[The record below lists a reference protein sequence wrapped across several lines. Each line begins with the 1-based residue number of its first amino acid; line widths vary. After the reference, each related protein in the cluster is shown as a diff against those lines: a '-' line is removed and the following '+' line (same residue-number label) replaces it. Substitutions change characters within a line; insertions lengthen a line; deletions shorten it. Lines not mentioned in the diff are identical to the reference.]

1 MLRDQRGDIDHLK
14 GSVYSLQV
22 EVLKLTTSFL
32 VKEAVA
38 ELEAGLATLLEM
50 FPHSCRVEAAHCLT
64 LVSGEPDS
72 IALVS
77 ATQSLSPDQPHHV
90 DNEDHNP
97 NPRCR

>member
-64 LVSGEPDS
+64 LVGGEPF
-72 IALVS
+72 V
-77 ATQSLSPDQPHHV
+77 
-90 DNEDHNP
+90 
-97 NPRCR
+97 